1 MFNIQ
6 DPHSDLS
13 PESRDRIEGLA
24 NKLLESVDEIA
35 ETQFEALQSI
45 SAVLAYVISE
55 GFATRA
61 CADNVLAVVMM
72 ATSATIQYAEDE
84 GNTVWSQ
91 KVKH

>member
-1 MFNIQ
+1 MFNIE
-6 DPHSDLS
+6 DPSGDLS
-13 PESRDRIEGLA
+13 PESRDRIESLA

-45 SAVLAYVISE
+45 SAILAYVISE
-55 GFATRA
+55 GSATRA

-72 ATSATIQYAEDE
+72 ATSATIEHAEQS

-91 KVKH
+91 RVEH